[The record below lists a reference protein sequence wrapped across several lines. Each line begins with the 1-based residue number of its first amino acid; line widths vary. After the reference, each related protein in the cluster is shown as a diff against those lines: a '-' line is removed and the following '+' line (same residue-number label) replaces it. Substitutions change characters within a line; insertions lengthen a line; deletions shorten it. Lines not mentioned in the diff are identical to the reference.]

1 MFLARRDVGQFYPTD
16 HCWKSCFSMP
26 SLGTWLRTALAGL
39 CFLRIGG
46 DADHLCNLVRGTLQ
60 HQLLEVWGPWLELG
74 PHFFGSNVGFSA
86 EKGRPST
93 ENKGNGYGSI
103 PINTIFRGMNIHLPA
118 ILMFTRGTRFWHTA
132 KWKHCPGQ
140 NQQRLQQTGPDSWE
154 CRLPWWASEVLKY
167 SQVRRHI

>member
-1 MFLARRDVGQFYPTD
+1 MWVNFIPLIIVESLVFPCHLWGRDSGPPWQVFAFCGLVEMLTTFAT
-16 HCWKSCFSMP
+16 WWGAP
-26 SLGTWLRTALAGL
+26 SNIS
-39 CFLRIGG
+39 FLRYGVPDWNWVPI
-46 DADHLCNLVRGTLQ
+46 
-60 HQLLEVWGPWLELG
+60 
-74 PHFFGSNVGFSA
+74 FFGSNVGFSA